1 MTWIWEFSVNPYVL
15 IAKIITHCSYLFKIY
30 LHCSIW
36 LGKVWNISDSV
47 IFICEYYITL
57 MCLLSSL
64 PPISFLYISNDLE
77 CSLTTFSLPFT
88 LLPPLQDELFE
99 LSFSLSKTISI
110 YSHFSEFV
118 RLMIW
123 LVINTCISTGHRGS
137 LDWHPGR
144 ERKES
149 GYIPI
154 PSTLLSTW
162 RNWEPQD
169 TNTAAIYSSKS
180 LWIRGYTDMWGTR

>member
-1 MTWIWEFSVNPYVL
+1 
-15 IAKIITHCSYLFKIY
+15 
-30 LHCSIW
+30 
-36 LGKVWNISDSV
+36 
-47 IFICEYYITL
+47 

-64 PPISFLYISNDLE
+64 PPISFLYIFNDLE
-77 CSLTTFSLPFT
+77 CSLTTSLYHSP
-88 LLPPLQDELFE
+88 LLPPPQVELP
-99 LSFSLSKTISI
+99 FSLSKAVFIH
-110 YSHFSEFV
+110 SHFSEFV
-118 RLMIW
+118 CLMIW
-123 LVINTCISTGHRGS
+123 LVINTCITTGHRGS
-137 LDWHPGR
+137 LNWHPGR

-180 LWIRGYTDMWGTR
+180 LWIKGYTDMWGAR